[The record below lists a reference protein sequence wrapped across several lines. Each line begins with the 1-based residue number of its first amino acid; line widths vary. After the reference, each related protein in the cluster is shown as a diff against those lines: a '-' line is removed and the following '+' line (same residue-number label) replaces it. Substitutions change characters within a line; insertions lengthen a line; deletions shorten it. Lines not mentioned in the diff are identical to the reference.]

1 MKKEVVR
8 RNTNALSRPCQ
19 EKFLQA
25 LEEKRMNVSAA
36 CRKAG
41 IATSTAYHQRR
52 MDEGFASEWQAI
64 EDNLLDHLEEREWK
78 EAETDGKSRRW
89 IMTRRR
95 SDRWGDHKTTKVEGT
110 VEHVHSVKE
119 LDDDQLKA
127 IVQRGLQEGAID
139 AEYAELVDE

>member
-1 MKKEVVR
+1 MTKEIVR
-8 RNTNALSRPCQ
+8 RTTNALSRPRQ

-52 MDEGFASEWQAI
+52 MDESFAAEWQVI
-64 EDNLLDHLEEREWK
+64 EDNLLDHLEEHEWK

-89 IMTRRR
+89 IMTRLRP
-95 SDRWGDHKTTKVEGT
+95 DRWGDHKTTKVEGT
-110 VEHVHSVKE
+110 VKHVHSVKE
-119 LDDDQLKA
+119 LDDDQLKE
-127 IVQRGLQEGAID
+127 IVRRGIQEGAID